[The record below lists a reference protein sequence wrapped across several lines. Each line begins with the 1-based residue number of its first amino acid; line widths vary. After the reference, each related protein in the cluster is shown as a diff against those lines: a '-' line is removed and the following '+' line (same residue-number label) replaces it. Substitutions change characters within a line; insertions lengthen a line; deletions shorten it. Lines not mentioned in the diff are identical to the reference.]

1 MKRVSVYC
9 LALVIF
15 SAACAYRP
23 WAGELRPLEEGKQAE
38 GMVVADDGTVTF
50 KQGRLEVRLR
60 PMTDEELNRQ
70 FSAYSDKGPRSENPY
85 TFANTTYFR
94 TKAPPQRFTV
104 FRLTVKNYEY
114 PKVRLAGIAHMESSN
129 GRKYYGLNLDQLD
142 VYYRTYAIGYRGQEY
157 NEYKERRALLK
168 RTMFPQADDIFSG
181 QEAEG
186 YILFEP
192 LANDVSE
199 VEVTIPD
206 LITRFDF
213 RGDPVENMAITYRFQ
228 RDLGRYYPAEDRIE
242 PIASQN

>member
-1 MKRVSVYC
+1 MKRVSVFC
-9 LALVIF
+9 LAL
-15 SAACAYRP
+15 ATLLTACAYRP
-23 WAGELRPLEEGKQAE
+23 WAGELRPLEEGKQGE
-38 GMVVADDGTVTF
+38 GMVVADDGTITF
-50 KQGRLEVRLR
+50 KQGRLEIRLR
-60 PMTDEELNRQ
+60 PMTDKELNRQ

-94 TKAPPQRFTV
+94 TKETPQRFTV

-114 PKVRLAGIAHMESSN
+114 PKVRLDGIAQMESSN
-129 GRKYYGLNLDQLD
+129 DRKYYGLNLDQLN

-168 RTMFPQADDIFSG
+168 RTMFPYKDDIFSG

-206 LITRFDF
+206 VITRFDF
-213 RGDPVENMAITYRFQ
+213 RGDPVENVTITYRFH
-228 RDLGRYYPAEDRIE
+228 RDLGRFYPSEGRIE
-242 PIASQN
+242 PMANQN